1 MREQIT
7 LIRRMKLKA
16 LILAVTALAT
26 SFSAVA
32 QEGNIILPDR
42 KLSARE
48 VFETIQQQTPYRI
61 AVNNSQ
67 SDNLSVKITKSPVT
81 VKSLLDR
88 LLDGSNL
95 GYRMDGNYIL
105 ITAKPAPERKIETSV
120 SITRNV
126 TGIVRES
133 EEGAPMV
140 DVLVELPDF
149 NDKKSTTTENG
160 RFRIE
165 AITAGRRIVKLT
177 ASDGAIR
184 YREINIPAGGDAEV
198 TLLFGGELLSEMPGK
213 QASSAPREA
222 APQST
227 AYFTPN
233 TQDYTIRA
241 LTEEPKSDLFFV
253 PARDIKTG
261 AYLSKAVI
269 KTNLLYLATTTPNI
283 AVEFGVAPKWT
294 IDIVAGLNP
303 WDLNGRKGGIRH
315 GLVQPELRYWFC
327 NRFEKHFIGLHG
339 IYGQYEIADIDLSPF
354 GNDLTDK
361 RYNGWGAGA
370 GISYGYHLPMGKRWG
385 WEFTVGAG
393 YIYLDYKKYNCGEC
407 DRYEGKQTKHYF
419 GPTKAGISL
428 IFMIK

>member
-1 MREQIT
+1 MREQIN

-16 LILAVTALAT
+16 LILAVTALTT

-32 QEGNIILPDR
+32 QDGSITLPER
-42 KLSARE
+42 KLTARE
-48 VFETIQQQTPYRI
+48 VFETIQQQTHYRI

-81 VKSLLDR
+81 VKSVLDR
-88 LLDGSNL
+88 LLEGSNL
-95 GYRMDGNYIL
+95 GYRMDGNYIV
-105 ITAKPAPERKIETSV
+105 ITAKPTQERKIETSV
-120 SITRNV
+120 RVTRNV
-126 TGIVRES
+126 TGTVLEN
-133 EEGAPMV
+133 EEGAPMENV
-140 DVLVELPDF
+140 VVEFPDF
-149 NDKKSTTTENG
+149 TGKQDTTTENG

-165 AITAGRRIVKLT
+165 SVTAGRRIVKLT
-177 ASDGAIR
+177 ASDGTIR
-184 YREINIPAGGDAEV
+184 YREITVPAGADAEV
-198 TLLFGGELLSEMPGK
+198 NLVFGGELMSETSGK
-213 QASSAPREA
+213 QTPGNLEVAPK
-222 APQST
+222 T
-227 AYFTPN
+227 IAYFTPN
-233 TQDYTIRA
+233 TQDHTIHA
-241 LTEEPKSDLFFV
+241 LTDQPKGDLFFV
-253 PARDIKTG
+253 SSGDVKTG
-261 AYLSKAVI
+261 AYLPKVAI

-283 AVEFGVAPKWT
+283 AVEFSVAPKWT

-315 GLVQPELRYWFC
+315 GLVQPEVRYWFC

-339 IYGQYEIADIDLSPF
+339 IYGQYEIADLDLSPF

-361 RYNGWGAGA
+361 RYNGWAAGV

-393 YIYLDYKKYNCGEC
+393 YLYLDYKKYNCGEC